1 MGVAIINPS
10 YAARPDNSGLALMRY
25 AGHADI
31 DLIGRKLSIP
41 VDVNLF
47 TDRTRRGA
55 GIFAPTELDFI
66 GGVTTTHAV
75 ARGADLEVGAR
86 AEHDRPIDRPGVSQT
101 YADVRARLLYSLGK
115 IWPGLAHDLV
125 EGDLSGYATLGWFA
139 VNQTY
144 FARPDNTGLAFLR
157 YVGHAELSVV
167 KDHLSLGLDATMF
180 SDRQAKNP
188 IAPSELDLTYEVILR
203 RDPFELHLAY
213 ERDMPLDRPGLVQS
227 FAYALL
233 VFDFDLRHDVLQP
246 FESRGTIVSP

>member
-1 MGVAIINPS
+1 VRALRQTWAITRKTLFIAAILLGGPECGREAFALDKQGSAHGGEVGGDHDHEGEFNVSGSLLMGVAIINPS

-55 GIFAPTELDFI
+55 GIFAPTELDLI

-125 EGDLSGYATLGWFA
+125 EGTYPATRRSAGSPSTRPTSRGRTTPASRSYATSG
-139 VNQTY
+139 
-144 FARPDNTGLAFLR
+144 
-157 YVGHAELSVV
+157 
-167 KDHLSLGLDATMF
+167 M
-180 SDRQAKNP
+180 
-188 IAPSELDLTYEVILR
+188 PS
-203 RDPFELHLAY
+203 
-213 ERDMPLDRPGLVQS
+213 
-227 FAYALL
+227 
-233 VFDFDLRHDVLQP
+233 
-246 FESRGTIVSP
+246 SPW